1 MMLTDR
7 LGGLLSTP
15 NPTVGVEIASDHV
28 SAVTLAGSSDKPV
41 VAGHGTE
48 LLPDGAVVPGLNATN
63 ITNPKAVTEA
73 LQTVFEQLPRRPT
86 RVALVVPD
94 SVAKISLVRFEHV
107 PPKAADLDQL
117 IQWQVRKTA
126 PFKLE
131 DAQISFSRG
140 STPAEGGQEFVV
152 ALMRRDIVEEYERV
166 CADAVAHAGIID
178 VASFNLINAA
188 LSTGT
193 GEGDWLLV
201 HVACGYSTIAIIRGR
216 HLIFFRN
223 RAADDVAS
231 LTDLAHQTAMYYED
245 RLGGAGFS
253 RVVLAR
259 PAARGAP
266 ETSLRA
272 TLEDRLSASVEPIES
287 LITPGRPTEPTL
299 IASLAAPIGLLL
311 RDRPE
316 NAAA

>member
-1 MMLTDR
+1 MLTER
-7 LGGLLSTP
+7 LRGLFATP
-15 NPTVGVEIASDHV
+15 TPTVGVEIASDHV
-28 SAVTLAGSSDKPV
+28 SAVALGGSGDTPILS
-41 VAGHGTE
+41 GHGSAP
-48 LLPDGAVVPGLNATN
+48 LPDGAVVPGLNATN
-63 ITNPKAVTEA
+63 VIDSKTVTEA
-73 LQTVFEQLPRRPT
+73 LRRVFEHLPRRPT

-94 SVAKISLVRFEHV
+94 SVAKVSLVRFEEV
-107 PPKAADLDQL
+107 PSKAADLEQL

-131 DAQISFSRG
+131 DAQVSFSRG

-166 CADAVAHAGIID
+166 CADAAAHAGIID

-188 LSTGT
+188 LAAGT
-193 GEGDWLLV
+193 DKGDWLLV
-201 HVACGYSTIAIIRGR
+201 HVARGYSTIAIVRGR

-223 RAADDVAS
+223 RAADDERS
-231 LTDLAHQTAMYYED
+231 LADLAHQTAMYYED
-245 RLGGAGFS
+245 RLGGTGFS
-253 RVVLAR
+253 RVLLAR
-259 PAARGAP
+259 PAASGAP
-266 ETSLRA
+266 ETSLRT
-272 TLEDRLSASVEPIES
+272 TLEDRLSATVEPIES
-287 LITPGRPTEPTL
+287 LITPGGPAEPAL